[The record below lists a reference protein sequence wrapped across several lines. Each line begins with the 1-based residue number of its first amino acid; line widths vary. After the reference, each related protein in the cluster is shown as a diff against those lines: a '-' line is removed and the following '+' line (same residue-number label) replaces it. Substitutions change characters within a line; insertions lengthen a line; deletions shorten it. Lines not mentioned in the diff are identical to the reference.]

1 MNNVIEVSDEES
13 FAKGQKSCDLQVRS
27 DAGDVETQFMD
38 AIDSAYGF
46 FRFLQVSTRGIANNE
61 RRLFKMDTS
70 IQEQAD
76 AGIEVVDA
84 RLNYLADATPKPVN
98 YTYDPPAGVPRQ
110 SGKYAEHSVAVR
122 NGRELISKLSLDTNG
137 FVLTQHET
145 AVKDFYDSDEV
156 RSVYYP
162 EVERLLKR
170 VTGAERVAVFD
181 HIVRNPL
188 LAERGEKGVRAPAR
202 IVHNDYSFKSAPRR
216 VRDLLP
222 EEADRLLK
230 NRFAEI
236 NVWRAIRG
244 PIESSPL
251 ALCDARS
258 LSAEDIVP
266 ADLVYRDRV
275 GETFGFLYNPK
286 HRWYYFPRLERNEAI
301 LLKCYDSKDDGRA
314 RFTAHTSFD
323 DPSSP
328 PNAAPRES
336 IEVRAL
342 VFWPADQ

>member
-1 MNNVIEVSDEES
+1 ME
-13 FAKGQKSCDLQVRS
+13 A
-27 DAGDVETQFMD
+27 
-38 AIDSAYGF
+38 
-46 FRFLQVSTRGIANNE
+46 
-61 RRLFKMDTS
+61 S

-76 AGIEVVDA
+76 KGIEVVNA
-84 RLNYLADATPKPVN
+84 RLNYLAEATPKPVN
-98 YTYDPPAGVPRQ
+98 YAYDPPVGVLRS
-110 SGKYAEHSVAVR
+110 SGKHVAQDVTIR
-122 NGRELISKLSLDTNG
+122 NGREVLDELSLDTNG
-137 FVLTQHET
+137 FVLTPHET
-145 AVKDFYDSDEV
+145 AVTDFYDSEEV
-156 RSVYYP
+156 KSVYYP

-170 VTGAERVAVFD
+170 VTGAERVLIFD
-181 HIVRNPL
+181 HVVRNPV
-188 LAERGEKGVRAPAR
+188 LAERGEKGARSPAK

-222 EEADRLLK
+222 EEVDRLLK

-236 NVWRAIRG
+236 NVWRAIHG

-258 LSAEDIVP
+258 LRQEDVVP
-266 ADLVYRDRV
+266 CDLVYRERV
-275 GETFGFLYNPK
+275 GETYGFTYNPK

-323 DPSSP
+323 DPNSP
-328 PNAAPRES
+328 PDAAPRES

>member
-1 MNNVIEVSDEES
+1 ME
-13 FAKGQKSCDLQVRS
+13 A
-27 DAGDVETQFMD
+27 
-38 AIDSAYGF
+38 
-46 FRFLQVSTRGIANNE
+46 
-61 RRLFKMDTS
+61 S

-76 AGIEVVDA
+76 KGIEVVNA
-84 RLNYLADATPKPVN
+84 RLNYMAEATAKPVN
-98 YTYDPPAGVPRQ
+98 YAFDPPAGVLRS
-110 SGKYAEHSVAVR
+110 SGKHVAQDVAIR
-122 NGRELISKLSLDTNG
+122 NGREVVDELSLDTNG
-137 FVLTQHET
+137 FVLTPHET
-145 AVKDFYDSDEV
+145 AVRDFYDSEEV
-156 RSVYYP
+156 KSVYYP

-170 VTGAERVAVFD
+170 VTGAERVLIFD
-181 HIVRNPL
+181 HVVRNPV
-188 LAERGEKGVRAPAR
+188 LAERGEKGARSPAK

-222 EEADRLLK
+222 QDADRLLK

-258 LSAEDIVP
+258 LRPEDVVP
-266 ADLVYRDRV
+266 CDLVYRERV
-275 GETFGFLYNPK
+275 GETYGFTYNPK

-323 DPSSP
+323 DPNSP
-328 PNAAPRES
+328 PDAAPRES

-342 VFWPADQ
+342 VFWPTDQ

>member
-1 MNNVIEVSDEES
+1 ME
-13 FAKGQKSCDLQVRS
+13 
-27 DAGDVETQFMD
+27 
-38 AIDSAYGF
+38 
-46 FRFLQVSTRGIANNE
+46 
-61 RRLFKMDTS
+61 TS
-70 IQEQAD
+70 IQDRANE
-76 AGIEVVDA
+76 GVKVVNA
-84 RLNYLADATPKPVN
+84 RLNYLAEATPKPVN
-98 YTYDPPAGVPRQ
+98 YAYDPPAGVPRR
-110 SGKYAEHSVAVR
+110 SGKYVAQSVDIH
-122 NGRELISKLSLDTNG
+122 NGRELLSKFSLDTNG

-145 AVKDFYDSDEV
+145 AVGDFYDPDEV
-156 RSVYYP
+156 KSVYYP
-162 EVERLLKR
+162 EVERLIKR
-170 VTGAERVAVFD
+170 VTGAERVVIFD
-181 HIVRNPL
+181 HIVRNPV
-188 LAERGEKGVRAPAR
+188 LAERGEKGARPPAK

-216 VRDLLP
+216 VRDHLP

-258 LSAEDIVP
+258 LGTEDIVLT
-266 ADLVYRDRV
+266 DLVYRERV

-286 HRWYYFPRLERNEAI
+286 HRWFYFPRMERNEAI

-314 RFTAHTSFD
+314 RFTAHTSFE
-323 DPSSP
+323 DPNSP

-342 VFWPADQ
+342 VFWPPETV